1 MSSLEVR
8 QMENHRNKIMISLII
23 LLTLTVGASFRLPI
37 SVYAY
42 KQGNVHGN
50 VIDEK
55 NNALYGVKV
64 TVYSSSGILITSQY
78 TNENG
83 FFRFALDKGSWKIS
97 LEKDGYIMVERS
109 FAVPDVGL
117 TEDPENDPVK
127 LEDII
132 LKTALRLTASVLTR
146 VENPGDIILLP
157 FTISNIGDKP
167 EEINFLT
174 QNSAGWATRILD
186 QSGAIKKALLA
197 SGSMNLNLEVTIPS
211 TASGNSTVSLT
222 VLGRTSSTLSFTII
236 IEEITPRIEMTS
248 TFPYLSSEI
257 GDSIDYPLSIAN
269 IGELAETIDL
279 IGEIPKGWTINFIT
293 AQKTDVLQVFLK
305 AGQSEKLTVTITPSK
320 NATIGIYKMLIKGL
334 SAEDELRA
342 SLNLTANLRTAT
354 ENVEVVSTFQN
365 VTVQAGKVLQYPI
378 KLWNKG
384 EKDAFTLLNVL
395 SIPDDWKAAIK
406 SGDIEVSQVLVGAG
420 ETMSL
425 ILQVTPPSVVKTG
438 SYKITFNAV
447 NEDGTVLKQI
457 EFGANIVGSYKLDIV
472 PSTLYTTVST
482 GGSMSFT
489 VKVTNSGQ
497 SPVTALNLKVDAP
510 SGWDVSVTPLKVNSV
525 ASTDS
530 STFTVITQI
539 PGDTVAGDYMITL
552 RAQSDQV
559 NSNDVQLRV
568 TTSAPTSWG
577 LIGVGVAL
585 VVIVALIVMFRRFS
599 RR

>member
-1 MSSLEVR
+1 MSSLEVG
-8 QMENHRNKIMISLII
+8 QMENHRNKITISLII

-50 VIDEK
+50 AIDEN

-64 TVYSSSGILITSQY
+64 TVYSSSGILNTSQY

-83 FFRFALDKGSWKIS
+83 FFRFALNKGSWKIS
-97 LEKDGYIMVERS
+97 LEKKGYVEVERS

-117 TEDPENDPVK
+117 TEDPINDPVK
-127 LEDII
+127 LEDIV

-146 VENPGDIILLP
+146 VENPGDIVLLP

-186 QSGAIKKALLA
+186 QSGEIKKALLT

-222 VLGRTSSTLSFTII
+222 VLGRTSSTLNFTII
-236 IEEITPRIEMTS
+236 IEEITPSREIEMTS

-269 IGELAETIDL
+269 IGKLAETIDL

-395 SIPDDWKAAIK
+395 SRPDNWKAAIM
-406 SGDIEVSQVLVGAG
+406 SGDIEVSQVIVGAG

-425 ILQVTPPSVVKTG
+425 ILQVTPPSVVETG

-497 SPVTALNLKVDAP
+497 SPVTALNLKVDTP
-510 SGWDVSVTPLKVNSV
+510 SGWDASVTPLKVNSV

-539 PGDTVAGDYMITL
+539 PGDYVAGD
-552 RAQSDQV
+552 
-559 NSNDVQLRV
+559 
-568 TTSAPTSWG
+568 
-577 LIGVGVAL
+577 
-585 VVIVALIVMFRRFS
+585 
-599 RR
+599 